1 MPPYQNTTLKV
12 NHQFYRSLFKGS
24 DAADVCLLETQMVQC
39 TVHIAQYTVH
49 TAQCTVC
56 RWSNATSPDC
66 WLLQRMI
73 SAGLLAFP
81 QSSLWALSSILRT
94 ACLAYLISLLFAS
107 TLVLAQVRF
116 EPTSDNSAVLNQHFA
131 SPGIRA
137 SPSPSSWLVL
147 WGDELLRPTWGHQ
160 RLKHQRD

>member
-1 MPPYQNTTLKV
+1 MQQYLYHLWISLYQNTALKV

-39 TVHIAQYTVH
+39 TLHITQRTGGLM
-49 TAQCTVC
+49 Q
-56 RWSNATSPDC
+56 PDC

-81 QSSLWALSSILRT
+81 QSSLWAFSSILRT

-116 EPTSDNSAVLNQHFA
+116 EPTSDNSAVLNQHSA

-137 SPSPSSWLVL
+137 SPSPSSGLVL